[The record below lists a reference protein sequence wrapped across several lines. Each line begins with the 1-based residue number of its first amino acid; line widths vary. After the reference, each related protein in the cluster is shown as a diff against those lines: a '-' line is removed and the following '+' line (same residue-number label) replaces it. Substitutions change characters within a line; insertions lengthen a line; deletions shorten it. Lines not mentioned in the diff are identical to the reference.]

1 MFVSWSLPLPAAG
14 AGSVFREGGSRAAK
28 DDLIELLMMTKE
40 ERNARAR
47 FLATGEP
54 VPVTNFKQMRQY
66 KVEVADE
73 GAQPELPDEPPKS
86 PPLFQLE
93 EPDSAAEEEEEE
105 ESGEAS

>member
-1 MFVSWSLPLPAAG
+1 LLPAAG

-28 DDLIELLMMTKE
+28 DDLIELLMLTKE
-40 ERNARAR
+40 ERSARAR
-47 FLATGEP
+47 SLATGES

-66 KVEVADE
+66 KVQVAD

-86 PPLFQLE
+86 TPLFQLE

-105 ESGEAS
+105 ESGEPS

>member
-54 VPVTNFKQMRQY
+54 VPVN
-66 KVEVADE
+66 VVAVM
-73 GAQPELPDEPPKS
+73 PEIS
-86 PPLFQLE
+86 PPLLSF
-93 EPDSAAEEEEEE
+93 
-105 ESGEAS
+105 